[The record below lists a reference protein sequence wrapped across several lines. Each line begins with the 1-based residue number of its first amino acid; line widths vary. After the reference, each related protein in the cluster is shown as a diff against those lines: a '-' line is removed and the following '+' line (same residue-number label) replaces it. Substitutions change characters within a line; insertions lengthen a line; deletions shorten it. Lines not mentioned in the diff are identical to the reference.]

1 MAVSSINQ
9 FDSNLYGLLNAK
21 SAHKEDL
28 APIENTEKVE
38 REKRTLQQKTS
49 PLTLTSEK
57 LTAFWF

>member
-21 SAHKEDL
+21 NAPKEDL

-49 PLTLTSEK
+49 PLTLTREK